1 MKRKFMTYEGI
12 PFRSALRP
20 YLCTAVKAQKYGGN
34 AGLQTNFDKLFNL
47 K

>member
-20 YLCTAVKAQKYGGN
+20 FLCEVEITKTV
-34 AGLQTNFDKLFNL
+34 LRRVH
-47 K
+47 